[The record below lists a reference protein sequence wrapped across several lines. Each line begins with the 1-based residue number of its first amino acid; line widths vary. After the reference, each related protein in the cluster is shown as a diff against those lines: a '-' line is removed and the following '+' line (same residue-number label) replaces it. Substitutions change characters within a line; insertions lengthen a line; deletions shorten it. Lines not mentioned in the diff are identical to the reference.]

1 MISFVPGVY
10 SGATARQEAGKGVA
24 VVRTLRIL
32 WMTMVPY
39 VPRRDDTFR
48 ETVSTLPFAPSN
60 SRNVSLLHF
69 SATSFH
75 GSHYHPRVSLITSFS
90 LENKRPINN
99 DESRIPARKRNN
111 NFIIS
116 HRLIIISK
124 VSCYVASTYRAG
136 EKDTPRP

>member
-1 MISFVPGVY
+1 MSEKLYDSQQRELSPQAALVLRLSLGLENMISFVPGVY
-10 SGATARQEAGKGVA
+10 SAATARQEAGKGVA

-48 ETVSTLPFAPSN
+48 ETVSALPLVPSN

-75 GSHYHPRVSLITSFS
+75 SGHYHARVSLIISLN
-90 LENKRPINN
+90 LENKLPINN
-99 DESRIPARKRNN
+99 DESRIPKRERK
-111 NFIIS
+111 
-116 HRLIIISK
+116 K
-124 VSCYVASTYRAG
+124 
-136 EKDTPRP
+136 E